1 MRLPKRRPCQRP
13 CSPLPRPFLQ
23 RWGDGEK
30 LRSSMGFHS
39 MSHQVRTCHWS
50 LHVLSHI
57 SSSSSYQQSKS
68 STSVLHND
76 WGFHTQP
83 FRIMCKWF
91 DHFVTGI
98 TSGNS
103 TQLWKMEHDPI
114 DRWFN
119 LPGKNWC
126 LSSSLCRRNREVWTG
141 QSPTVGVLPPVL
153 GPRNGQYSIVK
164 KIIKNTVFFV
174 D

>member
-1 MRLPKRRPCQRP
+1 MALGECHIDDATSETSPMPAPKR
-13 CSPLPRPFLQ
+13 STLPRLYLE

-39 MSHQVRTCHWS
+39 MSHQVWTCHWS

-57 SSSSSYQQSKS
+57 SSSSSYQSKS

-83 FRIMCKWF
+83 FKIMCKWF
-91 DHFVTGI
+91 DHFMIGI

-103 TQLWKMEHDPI
+103 TQLWKMENDPI

-119 LPGKNWC
+119 LPGKNWW
-126 LSSSLCRRNREVWTG
+126 LSSSLCRRNREVWT
-141 QSPTVGVLPPVL
+141 SRTNYWCFPPVL
-153 GPRNGQYSIVK
+153 GRTMVNIR
-164 KIIKNTVFFV
+164 
-174 D
+174 